1 MHRLEL
7 HLHCMRPMLLL
18 ACRQSIPAHE
28 PPCRCQTQQRHQ
40 QGTIW
45 SCTCS
50 TQVSCA
56 AARYET
62 KLSAERDIGLRLK
75 GENGIMKKKFNALQ
89 KDIEDQ
95 RDEIKTLFE
104 HKKELYQVGLEWTR
118 LSACRVLP
126 QHELRAEGL
135 PGSVRSLCLG
145 RSSWQGKLCHCA
157 G

>member
-1 MHRLEL
+1 MLPPNTWSSFL
-7 HLHCMRPMLLL
+7 HIDSPFLPMSLHVI
-18 ACRQSIPAHE
+18 AK
-28 PPCRCQTQQRHQ
+28 TQKSHQ
-40 QGTIW
+40 QGTTR

-50 TQVSCA
+50 NQVSCA

-104 HKKELYQVGLEWTR
+104 HKKELYQVGLECTQ
-118 LSACRVLP
+118 LSACRGP
-126 QHELRAEGL
+126 N
-135 PGSVRSLCLG
+135 PP
-145 RSSWQGKLCHCA
+145 
-157 G
+157 